1 MNRPT
6 SKFLISSCLFLL
18 TTIQA
23 SAQININVNPK
34 AELKAT
40 DNSFGVALS
49 EATDNF
55 SAELVRNG
63 DFASSDQLNSCWLNF
78 LSVTGDVR
86 FSLSNDAPKDF
97 KKSLH
102 IKTSNIGDTDA
113 GVQTAPYIPIMS
125 KTKYKFTAWVKI
137 NRSSEL
143 WVMLKNEH
151 GQRLQASERLKIKGK
166 KGSWQKVQTTLT
178 PSASIRRGVLA
189 ISSKGNSDFL
199 LAGVTLQRED
209 QKGDFQPD
217 AIKLLRELHPAFLCC
232 TDNNESEKK
241 AKQLAKELKT
251 DLQENAPAP
260 KLSKK
265 TFGAALAW
273 AADIV
278 KSENAEVSFGRLAT
292 PIPALI
298 TDGFPSPTPLFHIQK
313 ALNENMGTRF
323 LSIEELPEDEESESK
338 QYTPERSFV
347 GVATN
352 KAVATF
358 TDLTVTAGEQ
368 GIFASGRKIQ
378 DFNIDGQNWEATR
391 SGLKHKTAEKFAS
404 AMTTKAI
411 EGRNYC
417 VRVRTK
423 KTDGDGGMWIL
434 FNYAD
439 SKNYCALQIDQQIS
453 IVQTTDGTPMP
464 IGTLAG
470 GAENDRWYDIRIDI
484 NGNNI
489 SLTLDDQ
496 KALRAKL
503 GAPAGEGIYYSAVKD
518 EKTKEVI
525 LKIVN
530 TGRKS
535 DYARISFG
543 DMQVKK
549 AVMTEVAALSP
560 DVENT
565 LDHPDAII
573 FRHQELK
580 MDPKYPRYIID
591 PYSLNKL
598 TVTLSDCPRQ
608 PHPARPS

>member
-6 SKFLISSCLFLL
+6 NKLLISSFLFFL
-18 TTIQA
+18 TSITA
-23 SAQININVNPK
+23 SAQINININPK
-34 AELKAT
+34 EELKTT

-49 EATDNF
+49 ESTDNF

-63 DFASSDQLNSCWLNF
+63 DFQSSGQLNDCWFNF
-78 LSVTGDVR
+78 LSVTGNVK
-86 FSLSNDAPKDF
+86 FSLSNDAPKGF

-113 GVQTAPYIPIMS
+113 GVQTAPYIPVMS
-125 KTKYKFTAWVKI
+125 TTKYRFTAWVKI

-166 KGSWQKVQTTLT
+166 KGSWQKVETTLT

-199 LAGVTLQRED
+199 LAGVTLKRED

-217 AIKLLRELHPAFLCC
+217 VIKLLRELHPAFLCS
-232 TDNNESEKK
+232 TDNNKESEAK
-241 AKQLAKELKT
+241 AKRLAKELKT
-251 DLQENAPAP
+251 SLQDNAPAP

-265 TFGAALAW
+265 TFGTALAW
-273 AADIV
+273 AADVV
-278 KSENAEVSFGRLAT
+278 KSEKAEVSFGRLAT
-292 PIPALI
+292 PIPDLI
-298 TDGFPSPTPLFHIQK
+298 TDGFASPTPLYHIQK
-313 ALNENMGTRF
+313 ALNDNIGTKF
-323 LSIEELPEDEESESK
+323 LAIDDAPEDEESES
-338 QYTPERSFV
+338 QQFTPERSMV
-347 GVATN
+347 GVATSN
-352 KAVATF
+352 ATATF

-368 GIFASGRKIQ
+368 GFFASGRKDK
-378 DFNIDGQNWEATR
+378 DFNITDRNWESTR
-391 SGLKHKTAEKFAS
+391 SGLKQKSDEGFTS
-404 AMTTKAI
+404 AMATKAI
-411 EGRNYC
+411 EGRTYC

-423 KTDGDGGMWIL
+423 KTGGNGGMWII

-439 SKNYCALQIDQQIS
+439 DKNYCTLQIDQQIS

-470 GAENDRWYDIRIDI
+470 GAETDRWYDIRIDI
-484 NGNNI
+484 EGNNI

-518 EKTKEVI
+518 EDTKEVI

-543 DMQVKK
+543 NMQVKK
-549 AVMTEVAALSP
+549 AIMTEVAALSP

-565 LDHPDAII
+565 FDDPDAII
-573 FRHQELK
+573 FRKQELK
-580 MDPKYPRYIID
+580 MDAKYPRYIID
-591 PYSLNKL
+591 PYSLNILRIK
-598 TVTLSDCPRQ
+598 LSD
-608 PHPARPS
+608 